1 MISTT
6 NELPFELRLKMASAV
21 IDAQVQ
27 RAKPT
32 HQQSL
37 LNGLWA
43 RWINDY
49 ALHNKAAAREVKPQ

>member
-6 NELPFELRLKMASAV
+6 NNLPFELRLKMASAV
-21 IDAQVQ
+21 IEAQVK
-27 RAKPT
+27 RAKPVN
-32 HQQSL
+32 QQCL

-49 ALHNKAAAREVKPQ
+49 ALHNKATAREAKS